1 MKYNSLN
8 LFFGSGSSEDFLEDL
23 EQLKEFQE
31 KEVFDLI
38 DHIIKWYPEE
48 DIDKEWE
55 EWSKDFKE
63 DEKKAKKSAIRAL
76 LFIFKEFA
84 SGSLTESELRADAEK
99 IGFAK
104 KYVNYSVKKLN
115 KAKEFHKKAL
125 RQNQPYRNVLSSV
138 DWRIDRQNYGQEFE
152 ESICAI
158 EFSYY
163 HKGEKQIAQF
173 DLNLKGL
180 RNLILTLNKIEKKL
194 CQMD

>member
-125 RQNQPYRNVLSSV
+125 RQN
-138 DWRIDRQNYGQEFE
+138 YGQEFE

-194 CQMD
+194 CQM